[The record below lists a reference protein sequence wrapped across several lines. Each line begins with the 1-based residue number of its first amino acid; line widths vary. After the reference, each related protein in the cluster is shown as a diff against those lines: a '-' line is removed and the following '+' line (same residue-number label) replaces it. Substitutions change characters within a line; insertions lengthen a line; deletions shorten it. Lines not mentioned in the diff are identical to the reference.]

1 MALNIALLT
10 YAFRI
15 EILGTS
21 VCFNVDAKSYNCPS
35 AGCASVE
42 NVIGSG
48 FDKFTGR
55 SVSINNML
63 VFDTFNK

>member
-10 YAFRI
+10 YAFRN
-15 EILGTS
+15 EILGAS
-21 VCFNVDAKSYNCPS
+21 VCFNVDAKSYCPS

-48 FDKFTGR
+48 FHKFIER
-55 SVSINNML
+55 SVSINDLL